1 MAPRYG
7 ENWAPPDG
15 NPACRCAACT
25 DCHQNLGVSAEVPGK
40 KNGKCPHSQ
49 LCRLCIEGPEYITIL
64 QHFPGLWQRLSDRA
78 GTQNEYIETFKVVS
92 PFKSIHH
99 FKVESTA
106 SHRCKSGNYEI
117 VTKDKV
123 SEWVSALYR
132 ILPRPGHKVI
142 IFLTGDS
149 LCSEE
154 RTQAATNA
162 LLLLLWHLSFSWQL
176 FRAWAILHSQPLPN
190 CEHINERVL
199 YKY

>member
-40 KNGKCPHSQ
+40 KEWKMPSFSALQTVYWGSWIHYHS
-49 LCRLCIEGPEYITIL
+49 LTLSKTLTEVK
-64 QHFPGLWQRLSDRA
+64 WQSRHSKLIHWDFQ
-78 GTQNEYIETFKVVS
+78 GGQ
-92 PFKSIHH
+92 SI
-99 FKVESTA
+99 TA

-154 RTQAATNA
+154 PTQAATNA
-162 LLLLLWHLSFSWQL
+162 LLLLLWHLLLSWQL
-176 FRAWAILHSQPLPN
+176 FRAWAILHSQLLPN
-190 CEHINERVL
+190 CEHVNERVL